1 MAREVTHTADGPYKI
16 DRADFD
22 PEKGNVA
29 ICQCGLSAT
38 RPFCDGSH
46 RGVRDEA
53 DGVRYKYEDDDD
65 RNPRHVVE
73 RIVFADE

>member
-1 MAREVTHTADGPYKI
+1 MAREVTHRERKPYKI
-16 DRADFD
+16 DLDDFD

-46 RGVRDEA
+46 RNVRDEA

-65 RNPRHVVE
+65 RNPRHVIE
-73 RIVFADE
+73 RIVFEDE

>member
-1 MAREVTHTADGPYKI
+1 MVREVTHTADGPYKI
-16 DRADFD
+16 DRSDFD
-22 PEKGNVA
+22 RKKGDVA
-29 ICQCGLSAT
+29 ICQCGLSGT

-46 RGVRDEA
+46 RSVSDET

-73 RIVFADE
+73 RIVFRDG